1 MKIQRLELEFEGNL
15 VFIATGQGLF
25 DGTRFC
31 EELGIAGR
39 TKFSSLRSF
48 VFGEANG
55 YLAVVLVPKRLLQ
68 KRLEKEPEPSTLFFV
83 KGRLS

>member
-1 MKIQRLELEFEGNL
+1 MKIQRLDLEFEDNL

-39 TKFSSLRSF
+39 TQFSSLRSF
-48 VFGEANG
+48 VFGGADG

-68 KRLEKEPEPSTLFFV
+68 KRLEEKPRPLM
-83 KGRLS
+83 LSL